1 MTEITKDDKDKLKN
15 LLTDDNLIELVSKIN
30 EFNPF
35 RVLKTQHYEIR
46 HSNFLSWIMSPYETH
61 ELEDSF
67 LLKFLNS
74 SLDLKL
80 SNIKDAEIRR
90 EYKNIDLLIISK
102 SNNLVVAIENK
113 VWAEEHGKQLENY
126 KIIVEDEFK
135 KIKNKSFLFLTRTG
149 QEASMPEYKSVS
161 YKLVRNILT
170 EIKNHSKEDIKKFI
184 EQYISI
190 LNNDILDEDNK
201 NILDLCNK
209 ISREHSDILSKI
221 YEDKINE
228 KKILNNS
235 DLVDAYQRYNY
246 AIAKVLN
253 TQRKIKE
260 DRDTNIK
267 KILNTIYRDN
277 KAPIMHSNWAYT
289 IKVENIF
296 PFRQIDYLARP
307 FENIKIFFFC
317 GITKDRAYNLYNLL
331 SNKKDKIIK
340 HLKDLPNNWNYNFC
354 FRISGKG
361 TQHFSTKFLPEI
373 YIKNNKL
380 EETINKL
387 KVSFTSEQINI
398 GQNKID
404 KIISTIENL
413 RMFVDEEKSS
423 IDIDNCCKRLEEYKK
438 DKQKENVIFLPCL
451 YLFNETPY
459 YNVNKDDEEVIKYF
473 KEKTLEG
480 LEILELD
487 KSDFCKNY
495 YK

>member
-1 MTEITKDDKDKLKN
+1 MTEITKDDKDKLNN
-15 LLTDDNLIELVSKIN
+15 LLNDYNLNKLASNIN

-67 LLKFLNS
+67 LLKFLNL

-90 EYKNIDLLIISK
+90 EYKNIDLLIISE
-102 SNNLVVAIENK
+102 SNNLVCAIENK

-126 KIIVEDEFK
+126 KRVVEDEFK
-135 KIKNKSFLFLTRTG
+135 NFNNKSFLFLTRTG
-149 QEASMPEYKSVS
+149 QEASNPEYKSVS
-161 YKLVRNILT
+161 YKRVRGILT
-170 EIKNHSKEDIKKFI
+170 DIKDNSKEDIKKFI

-235 DLVDAYQRYNY
+235 DFVDAYQKYNY

-267 KILNTIYRDN
+267 NLLNTIYKDN
-277 KAPIMHSNWAYT
+277 KTPTMHSNWAYT
-289 IKVENIF
+289 IKVEDSF
-296 PFRQIDYLARP
+296 PFGQIDYTAQP
-307 FENIKIFFFC
+307 FEQIKIKFFC
-317 GITKDRAYNLYNLL
+317 GITTYRACNLYNLL
-331 SNKKDKIIK
+331 LNKKDKIIK
-340 HLKDLPNNWNYNFC
+340 HLNDLPAGWNYDFC
-354 FRISGKG
+354 FRISKKG
-361 TQHFSTKFLPEI
+361 TQHFSEIFIPEVSVKKDKI
-373 YIKNNKL
+373 G
-380 EETINKL
+380 ETIDILNDLFNLEKKL
-387 KVSFTSEQINI
+387 KI
-398 GQNKID
+398 GQN
-404 KIISTIENL
+404 
-413 RMFVDEEKSS
+413 S
-423 IDIDNCCKRLEEYKK
+423 IDNVIPAIERLNENIYDSSCIEMLEEYKK
-438 DKQKENVIFLPCL
+438 QKKNVIFLPCL

-459 YNVNKDDEEVIKYF
+459 YNVNIDDKEVIKYF

-487 KSDFCKNY
+487 KIDFCKIY